1 MGLPRLIEQNKKRH
15 AHQIGKQPECGP
27 KPVMPRRCPPRAFQK
42 PGRTGQAAQI
52 HEQRDV
58 WKGRRFFAA
67 FIPPP
72 LNAGAKVN
80 ASIAPC
86 STTLAATYAAASQT
100 KSYSP
105 YSFDMVYYLSAISS
119 NHFVF
124 RLEYRLARLHGVS
137 KNHFLLPES
146 NLFRAI
152 LKTAMQAYKV
162 KKSGLQ
168 TRPQPAFRH
177 FSIQAA
183 LMPATASPAP
193 ARWALRRTFRGRR
206 GLRRGWGAG

>member
-1 MGLPRLIEQNKKRH
+1 MRPKASDAPAMPALRFSKARPRKYTSKETY
-15 AHQIGKQPECGP
+15 GK
-27 KPVMPRRCPPRAFQK
+27 A
-42 PGRTGQAAQI
+42 
-52 HEQRDV
+52 
-58 WKGRRFFAA
+58 AA
-67 FIPPP
+67 FSPPS
-72 LNAGAKVN
+72 NAGAKVN

-146 NLFRAI
+146 NLSRAI
-152 LKTAMQAYKV
+152 FKTAMHGIQSE
-162 KKSGLQ
+162 KKRVADQSATRFSPFFHSGGADARYGR
-168 TRPQPAFRH
+168 TCTG
-177 FSIQAA
+177 A
-183 LMPATASPAP
+183 LGASPNIS
-193 ARWALRRTFRGRR
+193 
-206 GLRRGWGAG
+206 GA

>member
-27 KPVMPRRCPPRAFQK
+27 KPVIPQRCPPRAFQK

-72 LNAGAKVN
+72 LNAGVKVN

-86 STTLAATYAAASQT
+86 PTTLAATYAAASQT

-146 NLFRAI
+146 NLSRAI
-152 LKTAMQAYKV
+152 FKTAMHGIQSE
-162 KKSGLQ
+162 KKRVADQSVTRFSPFFHSGGADARYCR
-168 TRPQPAFRH
+168 TCTG
-177 FSIQAA
+177 A
-183 LMPATASPAP
+183 LGASPNIS
-193 ARWALRRTFRGRR
+193 
-206 GLRRGWGAG
+206 GA